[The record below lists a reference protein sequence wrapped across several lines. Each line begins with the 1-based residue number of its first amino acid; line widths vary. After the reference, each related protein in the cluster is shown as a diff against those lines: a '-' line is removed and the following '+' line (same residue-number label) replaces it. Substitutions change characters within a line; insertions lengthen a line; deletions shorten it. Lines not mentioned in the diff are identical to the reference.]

1 MSTET
6 LQSILGSKPVSF
18 YAVFAKAIGNVSSAV
33 MLSQALFWQELAK
46 YKRDFVEIDGKKFFQ
61 KTAAEWYDET
71 GLTVEQQKTAR
82 KHLNYCGIMVEEIT
96 GVPATVHY
104 HIDMNALIAV
114 VENFMQNNT
123 KALPDKRSEKRE
135 RKRDEEGLFI
145 KVTSGKQP
153 KLSIGKVPTASI
165 GNIPNLSNGNIPILE
180 SVNNRNLNN
189 KVLESLR
196 VKNGE
201 FKGEAPQ
208 AAFIT
213 THTPDQIEN
222 VAVQIVEGKVFS
234 LEAEKNAEGK
244 VPPPAENETDTVV
257 TIYRPPQETPAL
269 QSAGNFEANPTPQL
283 LDLEAQSRDEQV
295 FAAIEGK
302 KTRTPKPAGNSTA
315 AICAELKTPEVLDF
329 FHAIHAA
336 WGEWIDYKRREKKGT
351 YKTAKTEAATITE
364 LANEVNCD
372 AEAARAAI
380 RRSIAKTYIG
390 ICPPSNKGKIVND
403 TNVARYSLEDRP
415 QAQTPAQMKDELG
428 RFYAGHKDLLAEVQ
442 QTAETNYGPERLKS
456 IVTDFCSNRIGK
468 GRQNET
474 FGQHHAEFGIWLKR
488 QKEFDAKNNPSN
500 QQHGPQPQAQLRSVA
515 PVNYSQSGPV
525 LRHEKT
531 E

>member
-1 MSTET
+1 MAKVKREFTGVFIPAHIWTNKDLTPAEKMLLGEIDALSKNLGWCDAGREHFSEW
-6 LQSILGSKPVSF
+6 LQCDVTNVTYYLKKLERLGFIEILRQPGYASRLRVIQERFRIEQVVNPVHGGSESSSRGVVNPVHGGSE
-18 YAVFAKAIGNVSSAV
+18 SS
-33 MLSQALFWQELAK
+33 SREIKDK
-46 YKRDFVEIDGKKFFQ
+46 YKSKIK
-61 KTAAEWYDET
+61 
-71 GLTVEQQKTAR
+71 
-82 KHLNYCGIMVEEIT
+82 EEI
-96 GVPATVHY
+96 
-104 HIDMNALIAV
+104 
-114 VENFMQNNT
+114 Q
-123 KALPDKRSEKRE
+123 
-135 RKRDEEGLFI
+135 
-145 KVTSGKQP
+145 
-153 KLSIGKVPTASI
+153 
-165 GNIPNLSNGNIPILE
+165 
-180 SVNNRNLNN
+180 
-189 KVLESLR
+189 
-196 VKNGE
+196 
-201 FKGEAPQ
+201 EAPQ

-222 VAVQIVEGKVFS
+222 LEVRIVEGREIS
-234 LEAEKNAEGK
+234 LETEKNEEGK

-257 TIYRPPQETPAL
+257 IIYRPPQETPAL

-315 AICAELKTPEVLDF
+315 AICAELKTQEVLDF

-351 YKTAKTEAATITE
+351 YKTAKSEAATITE

-390 ICPPSNKGKIVND
+390 ICPDKNWKSATLP
-403 TNVARYSLEDRP
+403 ARYSLEDRP
-415 QAQTPAQMKDELG
+415 QAQTPAQMKEELG
-428 RFYAGHKDLLAEVQ
+428 RFYTGHKDLLAEVQ
-442 QTAETNYGPERLKS
+442 QTAETNYGQERLRS
-456 IVTDFCSNRIGK
+456 IVTDFCANRIGK

-474 FGQHHAEFGIWLKR
+474 FGQHHAELGNWLKR

-515 PVNYSQSGPV
+515 PVNYSQQGPP
-525 LRHEKT
+525 LRSEQKA